1 MPFEIGII
9 NLIPPEGEARGNHR
23 FAVAQYIC
31 APSTAGYS
39 VPITFDCALACTA
52 IGWPM
57 QMGILYLTF
66 ARDPS
71 TCPSV
76 GTGPSRYIPQ
86 PVTMGLGCL
95 PQTPVP
101 EGIWQ
106 GEANI
111 SSILIAGTPS
121 YGMSWRFRAVM
132 TVNTDASLG
141 LSVTMERLVPAV
153 EFSPPPADGSNT
165 YVTCGTFGVTLT
177 RILDPLADPLDRNTT
192 WVMGHPD
199 PIPFTPSGGYCETD
213 IKSAT
218 ATIQLMPYRLGCNG
232 KAENGPL
239 SDCSMDTGKRTYSCL
254 AALVK
259 PAVAGTFRPQWS
271 QLGVNRTGGR
281 LGCFRGNNSGSG
293 LLPPVAANLSPTPIY
308 PSLADLLNTGCGG
321 EDPVNGAEKQQIQ
334 YTSVAGFDLVVKSV
348 AKGAPCVAIRI
359 PGGAWTVG
367 TYTLDLGVL
376 ADTGHWVATVTFGG
390 VAGNPV
396 VILYGLEFPSGVTA
410 ECVDNAITP
419 SAMVAPMEPAA
430 TYQMERLA
438 IIERMKTRAAT
449 ACVHLGMLIDP
460 KPACGCSA
468 LHSCTIHGECV
479 RFGAQGSRFKSC
491 SDCTD
496 YRQS

>member
-1 MPFEIGII
+1 
-9 NLIPPEGEARGNHR
+9 
-23 FAVAQYIC
+23 
-31 APSTAGYS
+31 
-39 VPITFDCALACTA
+39 
-52 IGWPM
+52 
-57 QMGILYLTF
+57 
-66 ARDPS
+66 
-71 TCPSV
+71 
-76 GTGPSRYIPQ
+76 
-86 PVTMGLGCL
+86 
-95 PQTPVP
+95 
-101 EGIWQ
+101 
-106 GEANI
+106 
-111 SSILIAGTPS
+111 
-121 YGMSWRFRAVM
+121 
-132 TVNTDASLG
+132 
-141 LSVTMERLVPAV
+141 
-153 EFSPPPADGSNT
+153 
-165 YVTCGTFGVTLT
+165 
-177 RILDPLADPLDRNTT
+177 
-192 WVMGHPD
+192 
-199 PIPFTPSGGYCETD
+199 
-213 IKSAT
+213 
-218 ATIQLMPYRLGCNG
+218 MPYRLGCNG

-293 LLPPVAANLSPTPIY
+293 LLLPVAAVLDPTPIY
-308 PSLADLLNTGCGG
+308 PTAADLLNAGCGG

-376 ADTGHWVATVTFGG
+376 ADSGHWVATVTFGG
-390 VAGNPV
+390 VVGNPV

-430 TYQMERLA
+430 TYQVERLA
-438 IIERMKTRAAT
+438 IVERMKTRAAT
-449 ACVHLGMLIDP
+449 ACVHLGTLIDP

-496 YRQS
+496 YAQP